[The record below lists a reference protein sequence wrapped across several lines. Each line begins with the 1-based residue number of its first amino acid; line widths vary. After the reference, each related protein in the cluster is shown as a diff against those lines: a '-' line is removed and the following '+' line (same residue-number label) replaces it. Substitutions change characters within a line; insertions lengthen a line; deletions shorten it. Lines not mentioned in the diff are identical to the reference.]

1 MDVKTKMQNIVLS
14 ITFKGA
20 EFNLR
25 KLAKLLDGAVY
36 DRFPGLVYKSVN
48 PPVSFLIFASGKM
61 ICAGARNMG
70 DANRAVEALTEK
82 LRSAHIN
89 VGGAPKIEV
98 QNMVASIDFGKRFD
112 LERIAWNFDNT
123 EYEPEVFPGLV
134 FRVEDPKAVVLI
146 FVSGKGICAGV
157 KSMRDVKR
165 AARKTGKILQGYI
178 SK

>member
-1 MDVKTKMQNIVLS
+1 
-14 ITFKGA
+14 
-20 EFNLR
+20 
-25 KLAKLLDGAVY
+25 
-36 DRFPGLVYKSVN
+36 
-48 PPVSFLIFASGKM
+48 
-61 ICAGARNMG
+61 
-70 DANRAVEALTEK
+70 
-82 LRSAHIN
+82 